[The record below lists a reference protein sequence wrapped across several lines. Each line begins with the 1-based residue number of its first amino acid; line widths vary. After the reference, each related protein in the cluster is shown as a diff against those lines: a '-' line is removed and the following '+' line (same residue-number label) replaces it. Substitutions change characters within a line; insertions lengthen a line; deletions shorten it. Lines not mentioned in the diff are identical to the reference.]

1 MPEKPRHPKKHK
13 TKEKKGMCQM
23 SHVTC
28 LKRQQ
33 PQAHTAAAAG
43 RLWRELLGGLAPL
56 GAEDNLMK

>member
-1 MPEKPRHPKKHK
+1 
-13 TKEKKGMCQM
+13 M
-23 SHVTC
+23 SHVTS

-43 RLWRELLGGLAPL
+43 RFWRELLGGLAPS